1 MEKFTSQIMD
11 SFNAT
16 IIQAGDDEEGNGGD
30 RRINVEVNFD
40 FVLYVLAKLLP
51 KFQFQTPQELEIEM
65 VVGNK
70 SNQENQDLPSAE
82 KYDLI
87 NVKEV
92 R

>member
-1 MEKFTSQIMD
+1 MD

-30 RRINVEVNFD
+30 RRIDVEVNFA
-40 FVLYVLAKLLP
+40 FVFYVLAKLLQ
-51 KFQFQTPQELEIEM
+51 KYQFQISQELELEM
-65 VVGNK
+65 VVGNN
-70 SNQENQDLPSAE
+70 SNQKNQDLLFA
-82 KYDLI
+82 DLI

>member
-40 FVLYVLAKLLP
+40 FVLYVLAKLA
-51 KFQFQTPQELEIEM
+51 KTSISDSK
-65 VVGNK
+65 NWK
-70 SNQENQDLPSAE
+70 
-82 KYDLI
+82 
-87 NVKEV
+87 
-92 R
+92 